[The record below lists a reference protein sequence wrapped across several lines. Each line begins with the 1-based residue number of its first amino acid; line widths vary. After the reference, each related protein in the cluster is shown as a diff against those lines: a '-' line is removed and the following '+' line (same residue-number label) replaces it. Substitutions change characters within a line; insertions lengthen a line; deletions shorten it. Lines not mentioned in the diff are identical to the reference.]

1 MLFLKKVDV
10 LSTHS
15 NVLLLNR
22 RLALVGGD
30 FGDPIVPPPH
40 HGQCCQPLDQAAQS
54 PIQRLGHPQ
63 PLRAKLTQVPSIKIN

>member
-40 HGQCCQPLDQAAQS
+40 HGQCCQPLD
-54 PIQRLGHPQ
+54 
-63 PLRAKLTQVPSIKIN
+63 